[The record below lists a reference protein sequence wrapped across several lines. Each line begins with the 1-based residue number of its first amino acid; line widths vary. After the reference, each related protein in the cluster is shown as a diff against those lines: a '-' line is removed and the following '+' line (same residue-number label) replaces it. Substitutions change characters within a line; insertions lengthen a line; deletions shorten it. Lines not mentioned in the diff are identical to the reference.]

1 MKDKYIY
8 AIDIMQKAVLVF
20 DKKGNFVSKL
30 DKRGQGPE
38 EYNTIG
44 PPYIL
49 MMKKSILSL
58 LIIEDRKLR
67 N

>member
-1 MKDKYIY
+1 MDS
-8 AIDIMQKAVLVF
+8 VLVF